1 MGELLRLEGITR
13 SFGAL
18 KAVDGLSLSLQE
30 GEALGILGPNGAGK
44 STLFNL
50 VAGHLTPDA
59 GRIVYDGN
67 DITAMPAAERCRIG
81 IGRSFQIPHPFAGM
95 TVFENLLV
103 GAVFGGGLTER
114 AAAVEC
120 RVILE
125 RTGLAAKANRLA
137 GSLTLLD
144 RKRLELARA
153 LATGP
158 RLLLLDEVMAG
169 LNHVEVGRIVDLV
182 GEINAAGLTII
193 MVEHVMKAI
202 MAACH
207 RVVVL
212 QFGRK
217 IADATP
223 ERVVGNADVIA
234 AYLGDRFARRHQAAV
249 GAAEGA

>member
-1 MGELLRLEGITR
+1 MGALLKLENVTK

-18 KAVDGLSLSLQE
+18 KAVDGLSISLQT

-50 VAGHLTPDA
+50 IAGHMTPDA
-59 GRIVYDGN
+59 GRVLYDGD
-67 DITAMPAAERCRIG
+67 DITAQPAAERCRLG

-114 AAAVEC
+114 AGAAEC
-120 RVILE
+120 HAILE

-153 LATGP
+153 MSTRP
-158 RLLLLDEVMAG
+158 RLLLLDEIAGGLTDDETLLLTDTINGLRRDGVSIIWIEHVVRALLRVVDRLVVIDLGALLQEGEPQAVMASR
-169 LNHVEVGRIVDLV
+169 EVREVYMG
-182 GEINAAGLTII
+182 
-193 MVEHVMKAI
+193 M
-202 MAACH
+202 
-207 RVVVL
+207 
-212 QFGRK
+212 
-217 IADATP
+217 
-223 ERVVGNADVIA
+223 DVSA
-234 AYLGDRFARRHQAAV
+234 
-249 GAAEGA
+249 

>member
-1 MGELLRLEGITR
+1 MDALLRLENVSK

-18 KAVDGLSLSLQE
+18 KAVDGLSVSLQT

-50 VAGHLTPDA
+50 IAGHMRPDA
-59 GRIVYDGN
+59 GRILYDGN
-67 DITAMPAAERCRIG
+67 DITTQPAAERCRLG

-114 AAAVEC
+114 AGAAEC
-120 RVILE
+120 DAILR

-153 LATGP
+153 MSARP
-158 RLLLLDEVMAG
+158 RLLLLDEIAGGLTDDETLLLTDTINGLRREGVSIIWIEHVVRALLRVVDRLVVIDLGALLQEGEPQAVMASR
-169 LNHVEVGRIVDLV
+169 EVREVYMG
-182 GEINAAGLTII
+182 
-193 MVEHVMKAI
+193 M
-202 MAACH
+202 
-207 RVVVL
+207 
-212 QFGRK
+212 
-217 IADATP
+217 
-223 ERVVGNADVIA
+223 DVSA
-234 AYLGDRFARRHQAAV
+234 
-249 GAAEGA
+249 

>member
-1 MGELLRLEGITR
+1 MDALLRLESVSK

-18 KAVDGLSLSLQE
+18 KAVDGLCVSVQA

-50 VAGHLTPDA
+50 IAGHMRPDA
-59 GRIVYDGN
+59 GRIFYDGN
-67 DITAMPAAERCRIG
+67 DITTQPAFERCRLG

-114 AAAVEC
+114 AGAAEC
-120 RVILE
+120 DAILK

-153 LATGP
+153 MSTRP
-158 RLLLLDEVMAG
+158 RLLLLDEIAGGLTDDETLLLTDTINSLRREGVSIIWIEHVVRALLRVVDRLVVIDLGALLQAGEPQAVMASR
-169 LNHVEVGRIVDLV
+169 EVREVYMG
-182 GEINAAGLTII
+182 
-193 MVEHVMKAI
+193 M
-202 MAACH
+202 
-207 RVVVL
+207 
-212 QFGRK
+212 
-217 IADATP
+217 
-223 ERVVGNADVIA
+223 DVSA
-234 AYLGDRFARRHQAAV
+234 
-249 GAAEGA
+249 

>member
-30 GEALGILGPNGAGK
+30 SEALGILGPNGAGK

-50 VAGHLTPDA
+50 IAGHITPDA

-153 LATGP
+153 MSTRP
-158 RLLLLDEVMAG
+158 RLLLLDEIAGGLTDEETLLLTDTINALRREGVSIIWIEHVVRALLRVVERLVVIDLGALLQEGEPHAVMASR
-169 LNHVEVGRIVDLV
+169 EVREVYMG
-182 GEINAAGLTII
+182 
-193 MVEHVMKAI
+193 M
-202 MAACH
+202 
-207 RVVVL
+207 
-212 QFGRK
+212 
-217 IADATP
+217 
-223 ERVVGNADVIA
+223 DVSA
-234 AYLGDRFARRHQAAV
+234 
-249 GAAEGA
+249 